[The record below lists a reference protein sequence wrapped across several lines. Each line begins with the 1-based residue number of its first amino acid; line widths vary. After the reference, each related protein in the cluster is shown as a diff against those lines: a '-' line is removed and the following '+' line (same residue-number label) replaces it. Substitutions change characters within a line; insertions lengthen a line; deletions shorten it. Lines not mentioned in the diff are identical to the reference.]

1 MALVDALLPYLEEEE
16 RRKRML
22 AASEESTPVATP
34 EFARALIGK
43 GPKPPV
49 KPAPGVT
56 PPPPPEAITEEPPTL
71 RSRNYAVP
79 EPALGA
85 SPVMTPEGEAGL
97 EAASVNPEPNLQMP
111 DFSGATAGPVT
122 GGKADA
128 YDQYMIEN
136 QRLHGT
142 AEHKGWGNRF
152 KHALQG
158 AGIGALQSIG
168 DAWKSSGGRG
178 TFADLL
184 GAGAGG
190 AAGGG
195 AAGAYSPKS
204 IDSLY
209 NRLYVEPE
217 AQRQAEKARISQ
229 KEAVEQKKDE
239 LGLQKLAQDI
249 EAAKVDLANAP
260 DEAERKRQEL
270 KIKQKMLELDERRI
284 VVSERPDYGY
294 SAETGRSWNKTT
306 GVGKQDLPPM
316 PSTSTA
322 GQPHYY
328 PGSTDMQRVRQIA
341 EEEIKALPNNAGNVE
356 WIAQTSAD
364 GDPGG
369 VERKLA
375 GMFLGDANLAKQTLE
390 EWKNYQKPAAPL
402 TRPPSTASP
411 EEQAAYQ
418 EKVKASVAGGDSA
431 DRARRAEVAKYVEEA
446 RKQLLDEKRRG
457 AELNYRRMVEE
468 RVQQFLQRN
477 YTGGATPPTGGNDRT
492 QGSLPGYGK
501 GKGKATGKKN
511 LGTEDERA
519 YDPDYGKIGL
529 K

>member
-1 MALVDALLPYLEEEE
+1 
-16 RRKRML
+16 ML
-22 AASEESTPVATP
+22 AASEESTPAATP

-49 KPAPGVT
+49 KPAPGVA
-56 PPPPPEAITEEPPTL
+56 PPPPPEAIVEEPPTL

-79 EPALGA
+79 EPALPT
-85 SPVMTPEGEAGL
+85 SPVMTPEGEAATA
-97 EAASVNPEPNLQMP
+97 AASVNPEPNLQMP

-122 GGKADA
+122 GGKADP

-270 KIKQKMLELDERRI
+270 KIKQKGLELDERR
-284 VVSERPDYGY
+284 VAVSERADPDWHY
-294 SAETGRSWNKTT
+294 EQTT
-306 GVGKQDLPPM
+306 GERWNSRTGAVEKVRDPYPKAPTGGPN
-316 PSTSTA
+316 
-322 GQPHYY
+322 YY
-328 PGSTDMQRVRQIA
+328 PGSTDLQRVKTLLEDEYRA
-341 EEEIKALPNNAGNVE
+341 DPSGAGNVE
-356 WIAQTSAD
+356 QIATHSSD
-364 GDPGG
+364 PKNDPGG
-369 VERKLA
+369 IKRMLVATAQAPTPEAADQLL
-375 GMFLGDANLAKQTLE
+375 GMWKDALR
-390 EWKNYQKPAAPL
+390 PL
-402 TRPPSTASP
+402 VRPPKPPPGASA
-411 EEQAAYQ
+411 EQQAAYDAEDTRVRGILSSDQ
-418 EKVKASVAGGDSA
+418 SLRDWNAQKEHALKAIAVAQAALKEEKK
-431 DRARRAEVAKYVEEA
+431 
-446 RKQLLDEKRRG
+446 RG
-457 AELNYRRMVEE
+457 AQVSFDRTIME
-468 RVQQFLQRN
+468 RLQEFLQRN
-477 YTGGATPPTGGNDRT
+477 YGGTPAGGGTPPATGGGNRT
-492 QGSLPGYGK
+492 QGTLPGYP
-501 GKGKATGKKN
+501 KATGSKTGSKKN
-511 LGTEDERA
+511 LGTDDERDNTDA
-519 YDPDYGKIGL
+519 QKHPPMR
-529 K
+529 